1 MIHTNIHT
9 YIRFPFLI
17 LAPSVPT
24 GPEFTIST
32 PTQEPGDEDIATD
45 TTIRIEFV
53 IPEELNRNGPVQRV
67 RIVVRIFGSSND
79 TIDIW
84 YNSFNSRDSE
94 SAPPY
99 QAVEVDIEENRKR
112 GLVRR
117 QEVMF
122 VCIEKYIH
130 LSINLPIYLSIYLF
144 ICPSIRP
151 SLTHSFIH
159 SFIHPSIHP
168 ILGRW

>member
-1 MIHTNIHT
+1 MTHPYIHT
-9 YIRFPFLI
+9 YIHSYIHFPFLI
-17 LAPSVPT
+17 LAPSIPT
-24 GPEFTIST
+24 DPEFTIST
-32 PTQEPGDEDIATD
+32 PTEEPGDEDIATD

-79 TIDIW
+79 TIDTW
-84 YNSFNSRDSE
+84 YNSFHSRDSE

-112 GLVRR
+112 SLVKR

-130 LSINLPIYLSIYLF
+130 PSIYLSIYLF
-144 ICPSIRP
+144 IYLSIHL
-151 SLTHSFIH
+151 SITHSFIH
-159 SFIHPSIHP
+159 SSIQY
-168 ILGRW
+168 